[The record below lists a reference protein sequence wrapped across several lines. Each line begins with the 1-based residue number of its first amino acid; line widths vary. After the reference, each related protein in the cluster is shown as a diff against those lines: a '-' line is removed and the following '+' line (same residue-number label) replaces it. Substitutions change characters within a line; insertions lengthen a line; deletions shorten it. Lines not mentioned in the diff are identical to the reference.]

1 MVLKKSNNYNILNP
15 IKRAS
20 HKTILQIEKFR
31 SNFFP
36 DPTNMTRV
44 PEKCLNFR
52 ARFEPGKNYRST
64 KSNPLQKR
72 RKKSHINLVCFI
84 RTASYGPLSHKNEK
98 TRVRNLRY
106 GPRTRLIRLS
116 YLKRVFLIS
125 VPAVFRFAYNIGVAY
140 RLKCLAGRKSYE
152 QEVANVG

>member
-52 ARFEPGKNYRST
+52 ARFEPGKIIEVRS
-64 KSNPLQKR
+64 QIHF
-72 RKKSHINLVCFI
+72 RKEERKATLTSF
-84 RTASYGPLSHKNEK
+84 ASSALRVTGP
-98 TRVRNLRY
+98 
-106 GPRTRLIRLS
+106 
-116 YLKRVFLIS
+116 
-125 VPAVFRFAYNIGVAY
+125 
-140 RLKCLAGRKSYE
+140 
-152 QEVANVG
+152 